1 MKKNVKC
8 IKMVTISKK
17 RENNVKREE
26 VYKIFSELP
35 ELSTER
41 LLLRKMKV
49 GDSFDMFEYACRE
62 DVTEFL
68 LWKPHPSLAYTRE
81 YLQFVA
87 THYEIGDFFD
97 WAIIWREQEKMIG
110 TCGFTRF
117 DYNNNVG
124 EIGYVINPIYRGI
137 GVADEAVREVMR
149 FGFERLKLNR
159 IEAKF
164 MEGNTAS
171 KRVME
176 KTGMTFEGFHRK
188 AMRIK
193 GKYETIGICSI
204 LRDEFFKDEI

>member
-1 MKKNVKC
+1 M
-8 IKMVTISKK
+8 K
-17 RENNVKREE
+17 REDIYR
-26 VYKIFSELP
+26 IFSELP

-124 EIGYVINPIYRGI
+124 EIGYVINPIYRGM
-137 GVADEAVREVMR
+137 GVADEAVREIMR

-164 MEGNTAS
+164 MEGNAAS
-171 KRVME
+171 RRVME
-176 KTGMTFEGFHRK
+176 KTGMTFEGFRRK

-204 LRDEFFKDEI
+204 LRDEFFEGQDQE

>member
-1 MKKNVKC
+1 M
-8 IKMVTISKK
+8 K
-17 RENNVKREE
+17 REIAVKREDIHR
-26 VYKIFSELP
+26 IFSDLP

-41 LLLRKMKV
+41 LLLRRMKV

-68 LWKPHPSLAYTRE
+68 LWKPHPNLAYTRE

-97 WAIIWREQEKMIG
+97 WAIVWREQEKMIG

-117 DYNNNVG
+117 DHANNVG

-164 MEGNTAS
+164 MEGNAAS
-171 KRVME
+171 RRVME

-188 AMRIK
+188 AMKIK

-204 LRDEFFKDEI
+204 LRDEFLENK

>member
-1 MKKNVKC
+1 M
-8 IKMVTISKK
+8 K
-17 RENNVKREE
+17 RED
-26 VYKIFSELP
+26 VYRIFSDLP
-35 ELSTER
+35 ELHTER
-41 LLLRKMKV
+41 LTLRRMKV

-68 LWKPHPSLAYTRE
+68 LWKPHPSQAYTRE

-117 DYNNNVG
+117 DYNNNMG
-124 EIGYVINPIYRGI
+124 EIGYVINPLYRGI
-137 GVADEAVREVMR
+137 GVADEAVRCVMR

-164 MEGNTAS
+164 MEGNLAS
-171 KRVME
+171 RRVME

-188 AMRIK
+188 AMKIK
-193 GKYETIGICSI
+193 GKYETVGICSI
-204 LRDEFFKDEI
+204 LRDEFFEGEN